1 MDGENHGK
9 PYFLMDDLGGNPLF
23 LETPIQRYKSQP
35 SKFPIQTTFALQM
48 LAEGTIVMVNK
59 GIVQAENERC
69 VCFLRN
75 LLGRPFKGG

>member
-1 MDGENHGK
+1 
-9 PYFLMDDLGGNPLF
+9 MDDLGGSPLF

-59 GIVQAENERC
+59 GIVQAENGVFFPKR
-69 VCFLRN
+69 FAG
-75 LLGRPFKGG
+75 GRPFKGG